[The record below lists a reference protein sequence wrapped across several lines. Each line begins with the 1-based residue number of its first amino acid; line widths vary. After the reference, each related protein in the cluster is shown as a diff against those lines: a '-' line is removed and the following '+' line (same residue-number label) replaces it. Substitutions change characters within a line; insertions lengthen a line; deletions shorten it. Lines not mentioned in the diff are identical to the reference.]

1 MTDSDDSKIV
11 NLLQDS
17 RGETSSYTAKSDLSE
32 LGGSKK
38 RHLSSSDEE
47 AECRQ

>member
-1 MTDSDDSKIV
+1 MTDSDDIKIV
-11 NLLQDS
+11 NLQDS
-17 RGETSSYTAKSDLSE
+17 REETSSYTAKPDLSE